1 MFDWLV
7 SIFTVI
13 ISFFSKLFG
22 FSSTPNVLIVTDVT
36 ASTGNSQESKPVDT
50 ADSVAVVEPVA
61 ATSEV
66 VAASLP

>member
-22 FSSTPNVLIVTDVT
+22 FSSTPNDVVVTDVA
-36 ASTGNSQESKPVDT
+36 ASTGNSQDSKPD
-50 ADSVAVVEPVA
+50 DVAESAGVVEPVA
-61 ATSEV
+61 ATSEAV
-66 VAASLP
+66 TASLP

>member
-22 FSSTPNVLIVTDVT
+22 FSSNPNDVVVTDVA
-36 ASTGNSQESKPVDT
+36 ASTGNSQDSKP
-50 ADSVAVVEPVA
+50 ADVAESAGVVEAVA
-61 ATSEV
+61 ATSEAV
-66 VAASLP
+66 TASLP

>member
-22 FSSTPNVLIVTDVT
+22 FTKSDDVVST
-36 ASTGNSQESKPVDT
+36 
-50 ADSVAVVEPVA
+50 VATVA
-61 ATSEV
+61 TEV
-66 VAASLP
+66 VAMQEPSPQPADNSTELAVTSAPIESAL